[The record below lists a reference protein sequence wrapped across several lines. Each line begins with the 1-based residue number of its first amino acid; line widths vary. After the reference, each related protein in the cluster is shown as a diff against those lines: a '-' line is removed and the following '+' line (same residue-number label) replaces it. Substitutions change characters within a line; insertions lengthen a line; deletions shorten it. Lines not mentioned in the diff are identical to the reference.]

1 MAFPTIN
8 MPERSLNKTLPFA
21 TRCRKRHFKTTMN
34 ILNLILL
41 GCCLNLVLNPA
52 FIQAKETTT
61 TNSNNSKNNNA
72 TLKSENMLHVNGDD
86 QMQVLNKNDK
96 VDVED
101 QGVVMGTFKRLK
113 PLDYKDLEQQLE
125 DDIEKEQREA
135 EKKELEEEAEDD
147 DRSSE
152 IIEMI
157 QPAQHTLRHQEHY
170 KQRILMAAK
179 ETKHFKATNKNNK
192 NNEHNDRVKTIDID
206 NDENDGGEDDG
217 DDEEEEDY
225 DLEENERVTNQHNRN
240 LRYQQIQ
247 LALREPTT
255 TTTTTTNIP
264 PLVHHHRRHE
274 HHFVKQK
281 MAKQTEFLWPQQH
294 HLRHQ
299 HQQHHKQP
307 TEPQEL
313 HHYSRK
319 QNQTTNSKPSIKH
332 QRYFDREISYAQPWL
347 KLHSPTT
354 EGPHLRHSN
363 SNSNRY
369 WKSISNPHN
378 RLFNDEQ
385 QASLNDN
392 KNENSKAN
400 ANANDDDDDING
412 DDIKRITLSL
422 QGHDTDDNKLKDLPE
437 QNEQKPLDYKDNDP
451 KNEQINKNQD
461 YNDDLDEDYSY
472 EDDNDENEDKNLK
485 KSLKYPSIIAE
496 EKTNVKRYT
505 KPKTFT
511 STSYAYRSP
520 ATRNIQ
526 LRHSAT
532 IKSNLNMDT
541 NDNDDYE
548 EDNFNEDSD
557 DSDEDNDDDKFTDEK
572 WNKIEHEHYRKQL
585 QHQRAMQALRAR
597 RPSTNDNTPKINI
610 NRYASYTPP
619 AAAKSASS
627 SSFSAAWT
635 KRQTVN
641 EVSF

>member
-34 ILNLILL
+34 ILNLIIL

-61 TNSNNSKNNNA
+61 TNNNNGKNNNA

-86 QMQVLNKNDK
+86 QMQVLKKNDK

-135 EKKELEEEAEDD
+135 EKKELEEEEAEDD

-179 ETKHFKATNKNNK
+179 ETKHFKATNNNNK

-206 NDENDGGEDDG
+206 NDENVGGEDDDD

-294 HLRHQ
+294 HLRH
-299 HQQHHKQP
+299 QHHKQP

-392 KNENSKAN
+392 KKENSK

-541 NDNDDYE
+541 IDNDDYE
-548 EDNFNEDSD
+548 EDNLNEDSD
-557 DSDEDNDDDKFTDEK
+557 DSDEDNDDKFTDEK

-597 RPSTNDNTPKINI
+597 RPSTNDNIPKINI